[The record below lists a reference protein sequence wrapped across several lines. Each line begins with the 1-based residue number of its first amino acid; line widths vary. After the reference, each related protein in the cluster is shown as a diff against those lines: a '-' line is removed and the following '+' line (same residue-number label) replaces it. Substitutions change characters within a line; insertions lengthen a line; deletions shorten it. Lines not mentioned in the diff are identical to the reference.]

1 MNLFLITYGAL
12 FTLMNPLGTVP
23 IFVDL
28 LKKSSKRQRSS
39 ISFWTSVNV
48 LLILLIS
55 FFIGKY
61 IISFFG
67 ISLDALKIAGG
78 LIIISSGYA
87 LLTGTFVEHKG
98 MKKKR
103 VKTDVYSRREITITP
118 LAIPMLAGPGTIYF
132 LIVYNQEYKANWEIL
147 IILSAILMATASIY
161 VVLRSSYA
169 IVKTLGASG
178 INAISRIIGLIVI
191 AIGVEDIISS
201 IVNIINGLN
210 C

>member
-1 MNLFLITYGAL
+1 MNLFLITFGAL
-12 FTLMNPLGTVP
+12 ITLMNPLGTVP

-28 LKKSSKRQRSS
+28 LKKSSKKQRSI
-39 ISFWTSVNV
+39 ISAWTSFNV

-78 LIIISSGYA
+78 LIIISSGFA
-87 LLTGTFVEHKG
+87 LLTGKFVEHKG
-98 MKKKR
+98 MKRKG
-103 VKTDVYSRREITITP
+103 VKADIHTRREITITP

-132 LIVYNQEYKANWEIL
+132 LIVYNQEYKDSQDIL
-147 IILSAILMATASIY
+147 IILAAMLLATWVIY
-161 VVLRSSYA
+161 LVLRSGHL
-169 IVKTLGASG
+169 IVKLFGASG

-201 IVNIINGLN
+201 IVSIISHNKL
-210 C
+210 

>member
-23 IFVDL
+23 VFVDL
-28 LKKSSKRQRSS
+28 LKKSSKKQRRV
-39 ISFWTSVNV
+39 ISFWTSFNV
-48 LLILLIS
+48 FLILLLA
-55 FFIGKY
+55 FFTGKY

-78 LIIISSGYA
+78 LIIISSGFA

-98 MKKKR
+98 MKKKG
-103 VKTDVYSRREITITP
+103 VKADIRSRREITITP

-132 LIVYNQEYKANWEIL
+132 LIVYNQDYKNHLDIL
-147 IILSAILMATASIY
+147 IILVAMLMVTFTIY
-161 VVLRSSYA
+161 LVLRSSYS

-201 IVNIINGLN
+201 IVNIINNLN
-210 C
+210 F